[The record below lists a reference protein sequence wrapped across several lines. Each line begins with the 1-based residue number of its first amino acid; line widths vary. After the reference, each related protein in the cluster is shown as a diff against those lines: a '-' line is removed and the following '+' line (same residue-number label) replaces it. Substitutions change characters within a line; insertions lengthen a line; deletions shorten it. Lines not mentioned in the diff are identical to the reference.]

1 MLDAGRV
8 RLCGHTSR
16 ECTVPTA
23 GLDLGGT
30 NIYAVV
36 LEGEEVVGST
46 KRSTPT
52 DGGVS
57 ELIGELRKAAKK
69 AAEDAGLSL
78 GDLDAVGVGAPG
90 IVTEGTIDG
99 GPNVR
104 GLRERV
110 PLATALGE
118 SVGAPVSVVND
129 VTAAAIGEQRLGAAQ
144 GASASL
150 TVFAGTGVGGGLVLD
165 GEPYEGSYGGAGE
178 FGHMIVR
185 QGGAMCG
192 CGRRGCVEAY
202 AGRRAM
208 EVAAERANA
217 GGRPTRLFAIAEE
230 KGKDRITS
238 GVFRAALEEGD
249 ELVTVLLGEAVEALA
264 AGIASAVNLL
274 DLEVVVLGGG
284 LADKLGERFR
294 ADLEAAMAP
303 LLFLQPPKLRL
314 VRAAL
319 GDEGGA
325 IGAAVVARE
334 RA

>member
-1 MLDAGRV
+1 MP
-8 RLCGHTSR
+8 
-16 ECTVPTA
+16 TV

-36 LEGEEVVGST
+36 LEGEEVIGTT
-46 KRSTPT
+46 KRSTPN
-52 DGGVS
+52 DGDVAD
-57 ELIGELRKAAKK
+57 LVDELRKAAKK

-78 GDLDAVGVGAPG
+78 GDLDAVGVGSPG
-90 IVTEGTIDG
+90 IVTDGTIDG

-104 GLRERV
+104 GVRDRF
-110 PLATALGE
+110 PLAAALGE
-118 SVGAPVSVVND
+118 VVGAPVSVVND

-144 GASASL
+144 GADASL
-150 TVFAGTGVGGGLVLD
+150 TVFVGTGVGGGLVLD
-165 GEPYEGSYGGAGE
+165 GQPYEGSHGGAGE

-208 EVAAERANA
+208 EMAAERANA
-217 GGRPTRLFAIAEE
+217 GGRSTRLFAIAEE
-230 KGKDRITS
+230 KGKDRVTS

-249 ELVTVLLGEAVEALA
+249 ELVTALIGEAVEALA
-264 AGIASAVNLL
+264 AGIASTVNLL

-284 LADKLGERFR
+284 LADKLGEPFR
-294 ADLEAAMAP
+294 AELERAMAP
-303 LLFLQPPKLRL
+303 LLFLQPPEVRL

-334 RA
+334 RS

>member
-1 MLDAGRV
+1 M
-8 RLCGHTSR
+8 
-16 ECTVPTA
+16 PTA

-36 LEGEEVVGST
+36 LEGEEVIGTT
-46 KRSTPT
+46 KRATPN
-52 DGGVS
+52 DGDVAD
-57 ELIGELRKAAKK
+57 LVDELRKAAKK

-78 GDLDAVGVGAPG
+78 GDLDAVGVGSPG
-90 IVTEGTIDG
+90 IVTDGTIDG

-104 GLRERV
+104 GVRDRF
-110 PLATALGE
+110 PLAAALGDA
-118 SVGAPVSVVND
+118 VGAPVSVVND

-144 GASASL
+144 GADASL
-150 TVFAGTGVGGGLVLD
+150 TVFVGTGVGGGLVLD
-165 GEPYEGSYGGAGE
+165 GQPYEGSHGGAGE

-217 GGRPTRLFAIAEE
+217 GGRSTRLFAIAEE
-230 KGKDRITS
+230 KGKDRVTS
-238 GVFRAALEEGD
+238 GVFRAALEAGD
-249 ELVTVLLGEAVEALA
+249 ELVTALIGEAVEALA
-264 AGIASAVNLL
+264 AGIASTVNLL

-284 LADKLGERFR
+284 LADKLGESFR
-294 ADLEAAMAP
+294 ADLERAMAP
-303 LLFLQPPKLRL
+303 LLFLQPPEVRL

-334 RA
+334 RS

>member
-1 MLDAGRV
+1 MP
-8 RLCGHTSR
+8 
-16 ECTVPTA
+16 TV

-36 LEGEEVVGST
+36 LEGEEVIGST
-46 KRSTPT
+46 KRSTPN
-52 DGGVS
+52 DGDVGDLVD
-57 ELIGELRKAAKK
+57 ELRKAAKK
-69 AAEDAGLSL
+69 AAEDADLSL
-78 GDLDAVGVGAPG
+78 GDLDAVGVGSPG
-90 IVTEGTIDG
+90 IVSDGTIDG

-104 GLRERV
+104 GVRERF
-110 PLATALGE
+110 PLASTLSEA
-118 SVGAPVSVVND
+118 VGTPVSVVND

-144 GASASL
+144 GAQASL
-150 TVFAGTGVGGGLVLD
+150 TVFVGTGVGGGLVLD
-165 GEPYEGSYGGAGE
+165 GQPYEGSFGGAGE

-217 GGRPTRLFAIAEE
+217 GGRRTRLFDIAAE

-249 ELVTVLLGEAVEALA
+249 ELLTALLSEAVEALA
-264 AGIASAVNLL
+264 AGIASSVNLL

-284 LADKLGERFR
+284 LADKLGEPFR
-294 ADLEAAMAP
+294 ADLERVMAP
-303 LLFLQPPKLRL
+303 LLFLQPPRMRL

>member
-1 MLDAGRV
+1 MP
-8 RLCGHTSR
+8 
-16 ECTVPTA
+16 TV

-36 LEGEEVVGST
+36 LEGEEVIGTS
-46 KRSTPT
+46 KRSTPAGG
-52 DGGVS
+52 DGSDLVDQ
-57 ELIGELRKAAKK
+57 LRKAAKK

-78 GDLDAVGVGAPG
+78 GDLDAVGVGSPG
-90 IVTEGTIDG
+90 IVTDGTIDG
-99 GPNVR
+99 GPNVQGVR
-104 GLRERV
+104 DRF
-110 PLATALGE
+110 PLASALGDA
-118 SVGAPVSVVND
+118 VGAPVAVVND

-144 GASASL
+144 GARASL
-150 TVFAGTGVGGGLVLD
+150 TVFVGTGVGGGLVID
-165 GEPYEGSYGGAGE
+165 GQPYEGSHGGAGE

-208 EVAAERANA
+208 EMAAERAHA
-217 GGRPTRLFAIAEE
+217 GGRSTRLFAIAED
-230 KGKDRITS
+230 KGKDRVTS
-238 GVFRAALEEGD
+238 GVFRTALEEGD
-249 ELVTVLLGEAVEALA
+249 ELVAALLDEAVDALA

-284 LADKLGERFR
+284 LADKLGEGFR
-294 ADLEAAMAP
+294 ADLERVMSP
-303 LLFLQPPKLRL
+303 WLFLQPPVVRL

>member
-1 MLDAGRV
+1 M
-8 RLCGHTSR
+8 
-16 ECTVPTA
+16 PTA

-36 LEGEEVVGST
+36 LEGEEVIGTS
-46 KRSTPT
+46 KRSTPAQG
-52 DGGVS
+52 DGGDLVD
-57 ELIGELRKAAKK
+57 ELRKATKK
-69 AAEDAGLSL
+69 AAEDAGMSL
-78 GDLDAVGVGAPG
+78 GDLDAVGVGSPG
-90 IVTEGTIDG
+90 IVTDGTIDG
-99 GPNVR
+99 GPNVQGVTDR
-104 GLRERV
+104 F
-110 PLATALGE
+110 PLAGTLGKA
-118 SVGAPVSVVND
+118 VGAPVAVVND

-144 GASASL
+144 GARASL
-150 TVFAGTGVGGGLVLD
+150 TVFVGTGVGGGLVLD
-165 GEPYEGSYGGAGE
+165 GQPYEGSHGGAGE

-208 EVAAERANA
+208 EMAAERAHA
-217 GGRPTRLFAIAEE
+217 GGRSTRLFAIAEE
-230 KGKDRITS
+230 KGKVRVTS
-238 GVFRAALEEGD
+238 GVFRTALEEGD
-249 ELVTVLLGEAVEALA
+249 ELVTALLQEAVEALA
-264 AGIASAVNLL
+264 TGIASAVNLL

-294 ADLEAAMAP
+294 ADLEGVMAP
-303 LLFLQPPKLRL
+303 LLFLQPPRMRL

-334 RA
+334 RT

>member
-1 MLDAGRV
+1 MP
-8 RLCGHTSR
+8 
-16 ECTVPTA
+16 TV

-36 LEGEEVVGST
+36 LDGEEVIGTT
-46 KRSTPT
+46 KRSTPA
-52 DGGVS
+52 DGDVEGLV
-57 ELIGELRKAAKK
+57 GELRKAAKK
-69 AAEDAGLSL
+69 AAEDADLSL
-78 GDLDAVGVGAPG
+78 SDLEAIGVGAPG
-90 IVTEGTIDG
+90 IVTDGTIDG

-104 GLRERV
+104 GVRERF
-110 PLATALGE
+110 PLAAVLGE
-118 SVGAPVSVVND
+118 ASGVPVSVVND
-129 VTAAAIGEQRLGAAQ
+129 VTAAAIGEHRLGAAQ
-144 GASASL
+144 GAAASL
-150 TVFAGTGVGGGLVLD
+150 TVFVGTGVGGGLVLD
-165 GEPYEGSYGGAGE
+165 GQPYEGSHGGAGE

-202 AGRRAM
+202 AGRRGM
-208 EVAAERANA
+208 EMAAERANA
-217 GGRPTRLFAIAEE
+217 GGRATRLFAIAEE
-230 KGKDRITS
+230 KGKDRVTS
-238 GVFRAALEEGD
+238 GVFRAALQEGD
-249 ELVTVLLGEAVEALA
+249 ELVTALLGEAAEVLA

-284 LADKLGERFR
+284 LADKLGEPFR
-294 ADLEAAMAP
+294 ADIEGAMAP
-303 LLFLQPPKLRL
+303 LLFLQPPRMRL